1 MVGLSGGS
9 ELACGLLLCFRV
21 HPVISKVCKFQ
32 LAEASISDLRLSIT
46 LQDNEADAP
55 LIKEM
60 EDGICVVSCQNH
72 ALASLQIIS
81 HR

>member
-1 MVGLSGGS
+1 MSVCFLNGRVVG
-9 ELACGLLLCFRV
+9 RV
-21 HPVISKVCKFQ
+21 RARLWVTAVLQSP
-32 LAEASISDLRLSIT
+32 SISDLRLSIT

-72 ALASLQIIS
+72 ALALLQIIS